1 MCSSVLE
8 RERERKRVKLQKV
21 SRESGKQRCSPIY
34 FQMRTATGNNDISD
48 NDDND
53 SNNNSGFS
61 NNDNIGGNRKGFTVI
76 CVVVVAVDGAVI
88 DDDGAIDIAIMNGA
102 VFIDSVAV
110 CEVAASGVVL
120 S

>member
-1 MCSSVLE
+1 MCASVP
-8 RERERKRVKLQKV
+8 ERKRVKLQKV

-34 FQMRTATGNNDISD
+34 FQMRTATGNND
-48 NDDND
+48 

-61 NNDNIGGNRKGFTVI
+61 NNDNIGGNRKDFTVI
-76 CVVVVAVDGAVI
+76 CVVVVAV
-88 DDDGAIDIAIMNGA
+88 DDGAIDIAIMNGA

>member
-1 MCSSVLE
+1 MCSSVLERERE

-34 FQMRTATGNNDISD
+34 FQMRTATGNND
-48 NDDND
+48 

-61 NNDNIGGNRKGFTVI
+61 NNDNIGGNRKDFTVI

-102 VFIDSVAV
+102 VFIEIVAV